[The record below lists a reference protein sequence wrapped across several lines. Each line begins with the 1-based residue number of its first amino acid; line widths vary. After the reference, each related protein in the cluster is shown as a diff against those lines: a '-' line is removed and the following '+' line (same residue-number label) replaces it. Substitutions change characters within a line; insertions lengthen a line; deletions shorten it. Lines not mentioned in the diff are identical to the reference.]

1 MDINILM
8 TRNFHLDTMH
18 WIGAMQ
24 PFDPPHA
31 SSLVN
36 PEEKKESGFDQTEKV
51 LCV

>member
-8 TRNFHLDTMH
+8 TRNFHLDTLH

-24 PFDPPHA
+24 PFDPPRAH
-31 SSLVN
+31 SLVN
-36 PEEKKESGFDQTEKV
+36 QEEKKLVFDQTEKV